1 MEYARNMAKEGPL
14 GVLRPDTDVY
24 MCSINYLACNCSL
37 WNDGHP
43 AIYYPTIELLGLA
56 SNPECFNISDG

>member
-1 MEYARNMAKEGPL
+1 MGTKQNRELQRSQAGQESWASQRTMEYARNMAKEGPL

-37 WNDGHP
+37 
-43 AIYYPTIELLGLA
+43 
-56 SNPECFNISDG
+56 